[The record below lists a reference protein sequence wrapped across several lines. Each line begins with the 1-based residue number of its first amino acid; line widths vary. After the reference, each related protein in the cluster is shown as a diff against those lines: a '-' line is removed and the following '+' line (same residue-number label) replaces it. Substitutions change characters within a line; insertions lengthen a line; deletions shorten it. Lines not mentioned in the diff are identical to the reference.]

1 MGVAVD
7 DRGNVYVTGMFS
19 GTVDFGGGAL
29 TSASHDD
36 IFLASYTIAGVH
48 RWSQRFGGTWGDSG
62 RSVTV
67 DGSGNIYLT
76 GNFADT
82 VDFGGRALTSA
93 TSPDIFLA
101 SFTGAGAHRWSQRFG
116 STAADEGMSV
126 AVDARGNVYL
136 TGNLR
141 GTASLGGEALTCPG
155 GVCIFLASYTSAGG
169 HRWSQYYRGGGE
181 DDNVSVAVDGAGNVY
196 LAGGFQ
202 GTVDFGGG
210 ALISAGGYDIFLASF
225 TEAGAHRWSQRFGSP
240 VGEYGL
246 GMAVDGS
253 GNVYL
258 TGVIYGTVSLGGADL
273 LCAGMMDIF
282 LASYTSAGAHR
293 WSQRFGGASG
303 EEGRSVALDG
313 SGNVYLTG
321 VFGGTVNFGGGA
333 LTSAGGLDIFLA
345 SYTSAG
351 AHRWSERF
359 GGGDFD
365 RGWGVT
371 VDDSGNVSLT
381 GSFADTVDFCCGGL
395 TSAGATDIFLLHWVE

>member
-225 TEAGAHRWSQRFGSP
+225 TEAGAHRWSQRFG
-240 VGEYGL
+240 
-246 GMAVDGS
+246 
-253 GNVYL
+253 
-258 TGVIYGTVSLGGADL
+258 
-273 LCAGMMDIF
+273 
-282 LASYTSAGAHR
+282 
-293 WSQRFGGASG
+293 GASG